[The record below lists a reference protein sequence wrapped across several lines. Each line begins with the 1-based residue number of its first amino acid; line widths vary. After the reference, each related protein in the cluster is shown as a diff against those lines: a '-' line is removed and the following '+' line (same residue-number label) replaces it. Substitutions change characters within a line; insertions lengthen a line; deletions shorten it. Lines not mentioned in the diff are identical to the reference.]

1 MPITPT
7 PSDHPHFPGRGK
19 TGLLLVNLGT
29 PDGTDTPSMRRYLKQ
44 FLSDR
49 RVIEVPRL
57 LWWLILNGIILNIRP
72 RKSGDAYARIW
83 LKDDPDGSP
92 LRRITRLQA
101 EHVANSFQSDE
112 LITDYAMRYGK
123 PSIQSQMQK
132 LQNAGCSQ
140 ILVMPLYPQYAASTT
155 ATVNDEVFKWA
166 LDLRWQPAIRTAPP
180 WHDHPVYIKALADS
194 VRQSVEKN
202 GMPDDLV
209 ISFHGIP
216 KSYFV
221 AGDPYHCQCLKTA
234 RLLREELDWDKAHF
248 HATFQSRF
256 GSEPWLQPYSDKS
269 VVALAENG
277 SKHVAIMAPGFVA
290 DCLETLDELDIEL
303 HDEFLEHGGET
314 FSYIPCLNDSP
325 AGMKVIEQIATENLA
340 GWVDTPKKGT
350 VKKGTVKKSAAKKAA
365 AQKAVAKK
373 PAANKAVAKKQAAQ
387 KAAAKKRR

>member
-1 MPITPT
+1 MPINSMPK
-7 PSDHPHFPGRGK
+7 DHPHFPGRGK

-57 LWWLILNGIILNIRP
+57 LWWIILNGIILNVRP

-101 EHVANSFQSDE
+101 EHVASRFQCDN
-112 LITDYAMRYGK
+112 LIVDYAMRYGQ
-123 PSIQSQMQK
+123 PAIQSQMQK
-132 LQNAGCSQ
+132 LQDAGCSQ
-140 ILVMPLYPQYAASTT
+140 IVVMPLYPQYAASTT

-166 LDLRWQPAIRTAPP
+166 LDLRWQPAIRTVPP
-180 WHDHPVYIKALADS
+180 WHDHKSYIDALAAS
-194 VRQSVEKN
+194 VRAAVKKSGK
-202 GMPDDLV
+202 PDDLV

-221 AGDPYHCQCLKTA
+221 AGDPYHCQCMKTA
-234 RLLREELDWDKAHF
+234 RLLREALQWDEQHF

-256 GSEPWLQPYSDKS
+256 GSEPWLQPYTDKT
-269 VVALAENG
+269 VVKLAESG

-303 HDEFLEHGGET
+303 HEEFIEHGGET
-314 FSYIPCLNDSP
+314 FTYIPCLNDS
-325 AGMKVIEQIATENLA
+325 ADGMRVIEEVAIENLR
-340 GWVDTPKKGT
+340 GWVDVAPSAVKTPEKTPQKKRPKKRPA
-350 VKKGTVKKSAAKKAA
+350 KGKIVNTNS
-365 AQKAVAKK
+365 
-373 PAANKAVAKKQAAQ
+373 
-387 KAAAKKRR
+387 

>member
-1 MPITPT
+1 MFWWGAASQFAISICNWVFAMPINSMPK
-7 PSDHPHFPGRGK
+7 DHPHFPGRGK

-57 LWWLILNGIILNIRP
+57 LWWVILNGIILNVRP

-101 EHVANSFQSDE
+101 EHVASRFQSDD
-112 LITDYAMRYGK
+112 LIVDYAMRYGQ
-123 PSIQSQMQK
+123 PAIQSQMQK
-132 LQNAGCSQ
+132 LQDAGCSQ
-140 ILVMPLYPQYAASTT
+140 IVVMPLYPQYAASTT

-166 LDLRWQPAIRTAPP
+166 LDLRWQPAIRTVPP
-180 WHDHPVYIKALADS
+180 WHDHKSYIDALAKSIKAAVKKS
-194 VRQSVEKN
+194 GK
-202 GMPDDLV
+202 PDDLV

-221 AGDPYHCQCLKTA
+221 AGDPYHCQCMKTA
-234 RLLREELDWDKAHF
+234 RLLREALQWDEQHF

-256 GSEPWLQPYSDKS
+256 GSEPWLQPYTDKT
-269 VVALAENG
+269 VVKLAESG

-303 HDEFLEHGGET
+303 HEEFIEHGGET
-314 FSYIPCLNDSP
+314 FTYIPCLNDS
-325 AGMKVIEQIATENLA
+325 ADGMRVIEEVAIENLR
-340 GWVDTPKKGT
+340 GWVDVTSSPARQT
-350 VKKGTVKKSAAKKAA
+350 SKKSK
-365 AQKAVAKK
+365 
-373 PAANKAVAKKQAAQ
+373 
-387 KAAAKKRR
+387 

>member
-1 MPITPT
+1 M
-7 PSDHPHFPGRGK
+7 PSDHPQFPGRGK

-57 LWWLILNGIILNIRP
+57 LWWLILNGIILNVRP

-101 EHVANSFQSDE
+101 AHVAARFQRDD
-112 LITDYAMRYGK
+112 LIVDYAMRYGQ
-123 PSIQSQMQK
+123 PAIQSQMQK
-132 LQNAGCSQ
+132 LQDAGCSQ
-140 ILVMPLYPQYAASTT
+140 IVVMPLYPQYAASTT

-166 LDLRWQPAIRTAPP
+166 LDLRWQPAIRTVPP
-180 WHDHPVYIKALADS
+180 WHDHKSYINALAKS
-194 VRQSVEKN
+194 VTAMVKKT
-202 GMPDDLV
+202 GKPDDLV

-221 AGDPYHCQCLKTA
+221 AGDPYHCQCMKTA
-234 RLLREELDWDKAHF
+234 RLLREALQWDEKHF

-256 GSEPWLQPYSDKS
+256 GSEPWLQPYTDKT
-269 VVALAENG
+269 VVKLAEAG

-303 HDEFLEHGGET
+303 HEEFLEHGGET
-314 FSYIPCLNDSP
+314 FTYIPCLNDS
-325 AGMKVIEQIATENLA
+325 ADGMKVIEDVAIENLR
-340 GWVDTPKKGT
+340 GWVDMASPPPARQSTAR
-350 VKKGTVKKSAAKKAA
+350 KST
-365 AQKAVAKK
+365 AKK
-373 PAANKAVAKKQAAQ
+373 PAKKPGKKPTEKA
-387 KAAAKKRR
+387 